1 MEKITTIS
9 TTGHITKVELLHT
22 LKSNIL
28 ENTFVLENFE
38 SFPGYH
44 GKNAPS
50 SLKPRHL
57 FLVTQKAYS
66 YDEISRASKNISS
79 NCQEKFGA
87 RPADLFIFNQKLS
100 AIRIKELD
108 SFEKISELQRWYMDE
123 GIFFKKKKNFNSE
136 GLIKVMKHFELSE
149 VEDGI
154 YKDNEDPLMCYFQ
167 VPANLTWKVFEKIT
181 YSIKNNIS
189 NSNFDAAQGVIYLKD
204 LVDIVRIYM
213 KDVKVEFLKE
223 LQALYI
229 EEIRKI
235 NL

>member
-38 SFPGYH
+38 PFPGYH

-50 SLKPRHL
+50 SLKPHHL
-57 FLVTQKAYS
+57 FLVTRKAYS
-66 YDEISRASKNISS
+66 YDEISRTSKKIGS
-79 NCQEKFGA
+79 NCQVKFGA

-108 SFEKISELQRWYMDE
+108 SFEKITELQKWYIDE
-123 GIFFKKKKNFNSE
+123 GISFKKKKNFNSE

-154 YKDNEDPLMCYFQ
+154 YKDNENPLMCYFQ
-167 VPANLTWKVFEKIT
+167 VPAYLSWKVFEKIT

-204 LVDIVRIYM
+204 LVDIVRVYM
-213 KDVKVEFLKE
+213 KDLKVEFLKE
-223 LQALYI
+223 LQSHYL

>member
-9 TTGHITKVELLHT
+9 TTGNITKVELLHT

-38 SFPGYH
+38 PFPGYH

-50 SLKPRHL
+50 SLEPRHL
-57 FLVTQKAYS
+57 FLVTRKTYS
-66 YDEISRASKNISS
+66 YEEICRVSKKIRS
-79 NCQEKFGA
+79 NCQAKFGA

-108 SFEKISELQRWYMDE
+108 SFEKIPELQRWYMNE
-123 GIFFKKKKNFNSE
+123 GILFMKRKNFNSE
-136 GLIKVMKHFELSE
+136 GIIKVMKHFELSE
-149 VEDGI
+149 VEEGI
-154 YKDNEDPLMCYFQ
+154 YKDNENPLMCYFQ
-167 VPANLTWKVFEKIT
+167 VPVNLSWKVFEKIT

-204 LVDIVRIYM
+204 IVDIVRIYM
-213 KDVKVEFLKE
+213 KDLEGGFLKE
-223 LQALYI
+223 LQTLYL
-229 EEIRKI
+229 EEIRKV